1 MEGKQARRDEQPT
14 HLPTEFDESTENTA
28 ETGHQSSGKSSLSA
42 FLLHRVA
49 CKHHLPLSHPFRL
62 VVCVPITIPLQPLA
76 NRNLWQA
83 DILHH
88 GPHDRQTRSFGRKS
102 VNRIGALSH
111 VAKKAF
117 NGVGRANIAVHDLRE
132 GIKDQQ
138 MLFIFDQ
145 APYSFWVALLIFGE
159 CSRSN

>member
-83 DILHH
+83 GKVGI
-88 GPHDRQTRSFGRKS
+88 RR
-102 VNRIGALSH
+102 GALRPFSEH
-111 VAKKAF
+111 PLPNRTGYF
-117 NGVGRANIAVHDLRE
+117 RIIRL
-132 GIKDQQ
+132 
-138 MLFIFDQ
+138 
-145 APYSFWVALLIFGE
+145 
-159 CSRSN
+159 SNRLS